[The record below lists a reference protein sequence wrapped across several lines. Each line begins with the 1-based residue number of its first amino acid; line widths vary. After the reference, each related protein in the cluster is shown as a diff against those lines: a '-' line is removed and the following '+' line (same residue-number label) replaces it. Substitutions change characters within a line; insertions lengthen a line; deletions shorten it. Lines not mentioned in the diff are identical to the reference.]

1 MRDILLG
8 AGQGS
13 GRTPEAAAQENMRPV
28 LPRRFYKSVTVAAD
42 GEAFAVLL
50 DGKSVR
56 TPAKAALVLP
66 SEAAANLVA
75 GEWEAQQAHI
85 DPATMPLT
93 RLVNTAL
100 DGVAGNIQPVLEDIV
115 RFASNDLLFYRV
127 SFPEAL
133 VENQQKH
140 WDPLLDW
147 VAGKTGARFET
158 VEGVMHITQSREAIT
173 LFSARLKAYEAP
185 LSLACLHTMTTLTG
199 SALIAYA
206 LAEGEIDLE
215 AAWAAAHVD
224 EDHNITQWGE
234 DYEAAKRRELRFL
247 EMRAAHDLLAV
258 LPR

>member
-28 LPRRFYKSVTVAAD
+28 LPRRFYKAVTVSQD

-56 TPAKAALVLP
+56 TPAKAVLALP

-75 GEWEAQQAHI
+75 GEWEAQQEHI
-85 DPATMPLT
+85 DPATMPIT

-115 RFASNDLLFYRV
+115 RFASNDLLFYRA

-140 WDPLLDW
+140 WDPVLDW
-147 VAGKTGARFET
+147 VAEKTGARFET
-158 VEGVMHITQSREAIT
+158 VEGVMHIAQSREAVA
-173 LFSARLKAYEAP
+173 LFSAHLKAYEAP
-185 LSLACLHTMTTLTG
+185 LALASLHTMTTLTG

-206 LAEGEIDLE
+206 LAEGELNLD

-224 EDHNITQWGE
+224 EDHNIAQWGE

-247 EMRAAHDLLAV
+247 EMQAAHNLLTA
-258 LPR
+258 LSS